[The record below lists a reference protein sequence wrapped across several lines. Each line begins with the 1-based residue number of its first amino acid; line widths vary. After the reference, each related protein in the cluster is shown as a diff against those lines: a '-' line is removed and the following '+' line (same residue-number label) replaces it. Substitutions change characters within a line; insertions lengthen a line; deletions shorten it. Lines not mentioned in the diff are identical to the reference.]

1 MLWCLSVCKRRK
13 HYCLVSPSTVWFVY
27 DTALDGQRCC
37 IVVVGATSVAVERLL
52 RLLSVPL
59 QQRSDSWRGRLLD
72 NGATRHHTCYPAC
85 LQHHQSL
92 RQPPRFVNVSLWR
105 EGEMLLPCASDGPD
119 TVPKSPIQPCQRP
132 IWTRRVFK
140 HLAHVRQ
147 LFLLVQIGSN
157 WCKPRYNPAAP
168 KSWPLLTLPHT
179 SISSLSS
186 VLMCIKLHCTEQI

>member
-85 LQHHQSL
+85 LRHHQSL
-92 RQPPRFVNVSLWR
+92 RQPPRFETFRCGVKVKCCSPVPLTDRTLCLNHQYSHVSDRSGRGACSNTWR
-105 EGEMLLPCASDGPD
+105 TFDSC
-119 TVPKSPIQPCQRP
+119 
-132 IWTRRVFK
+132 F
-140 HLAHVRQ
+140 
-147 LFLLVQIGSN
+147 F
-157 WCKPRYNPAAP
+157 
-168 KSWPLLTLPHT
+168 
-179 SISSLSS
+179 
-186 VLMCIKLHCTEQI
+186 